1 MFKRDEIMSKWN
13 IDVVK
18 ALCYKP
24 EKVLHILQLYESELE
39 ESNAEKLEYK
49 RQLNNLKYKLRKL
62 SE

>member
-1 MFKRDEIMSKWN
+1 MSKWN

-18 ALCYKP
+18 ALSYKP

-49 RQLNNLKYKLRKL
+49 RQLNNIKYNLRKL